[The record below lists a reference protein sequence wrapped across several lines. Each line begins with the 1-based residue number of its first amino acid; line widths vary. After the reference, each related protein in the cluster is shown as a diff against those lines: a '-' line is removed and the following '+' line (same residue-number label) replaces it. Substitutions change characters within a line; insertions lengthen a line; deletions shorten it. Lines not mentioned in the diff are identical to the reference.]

1 MAELVLG
8 VSLGWAAGISPGPLF
23 ALVLTTSLRRGF
35 RAGARMAMVPL
46 LSDLPV
52 VALSVG
58 VLSTLSEG
66 VVRGLSV
73 AGGVY
78 LLYLAVME
86 LRAARSHRAAAGP
99 EVVPAVRD
107 LGRGVMV
114 NLLSPHPWL
123 FWIAVGGPI
132 LISAWRREPW
142 AGAAF
147 VGTFYALLVGSK
159 VVVAWLVARGGSRLS
174 EAWQAR
180 LAMLGAGLIA
190 VTGVFLLVSGL
201 T

>member
-1 MAELVLG
+1 MTELLLG

-35 RAGARMAMVPL
+35 PAGARMAMVPL

-52 VALSVG
+52 VVLSVG
-58 VLSTLSEG
+58 VLATLPNQA
-66 VVRGLSV
+66 VTGLSV

-78 LLYLAVME
+78 LLYLAASE
-86 LRAARSHRAAAGP
+86 LRAARRHQAAEGP

-107 LGRGVMV
+107 LGRGVLV

-132 LISAWRREPW
+132 LIAAWRRAPW
-142 AGAAF
+142 TGLAF
-147 VGTFYALLVGSK
+147 VACFYALLVGSK
-159 VVVAWLVARGGSRLS
+159 VAVAWLVARGGSRLS
-174 EAWQAR
+174 EAWQDR
-180 LAMLGAGLIA
+180 LATAGAALIGL
-190 VTGVFLLVSGL
+190 TGVFLLVSGL